1 MPWWR
6 RFRGALL
13 TGVALAV
20 VATVVVV
27 IERREEAALSS
38 PEALKPILFRFEKDD
53 MMSVRIDRPDGVIDM
68 RKVDGEWEM
77 AGVPWRPARSMT
89 RRVAHQLHD
98 LTARAEVVDP
108 EPDRSVYGLGEQA
121 IRVAISLRDGST
133 LKFVVGDPNPTGVS
147 YYVMPEPGER
157 VFVVKKSA
165 MDYYR
170 LNLESFREN
179 RFATFDSEDATTV
192 RATVDGRTIAV
203 ERTGELTWRM
213 TEPVV
218 MEASRQEAR
227 TMLGRVAALTA
238 AAFVED
244 HPADKARY
252 GLDPAAHRIEVR
264 LTTGATFTL
273 ELGSEIPDTD
283 PPQSYAYCV
292 EDDAVYVV
300 RNGLLDAYRKP
311 IDAYRNEVVF
321 PGRHEWNLASM
332 AVRKGTSEVL
342 TLRRTS
348 DGWRWPDDQAV
359 PGQTPKRVASSA
371 ADLRVDQWP
380 ADVADSGL
388 ELPAAT
394 VELTFDDGV
403 VERIEL
409 GQTVAKARPDGRET
423 VQQYARVVG
432 RPDVFLVVGTLGEV
446 IEDLF
451 REFGRKEERQAERRL
466 DLSP

>member
-6 RFRGALL
+6 RFKGAIL
-13 TGVALAV
+13 TGLALAI
-20 VATVVVV
+20 VATVLNV
-27 IERREEAALSS
+27 IQRREEAALRS
-38 PEALKPILFRFEKDD
+38 PEALKPVIYRFEKDD
-53 MMSVRIDRPDGVIDM
+53 MMAVRIERPDGVLDM

-98 LTARAEVVDP
+98 LTARAEIVDP
-108 EPDRSVYGLGEQA
+108 NPDRSVYGLGEQA
-121 IRVAISLRDGST
+121 IRVGIALRDGST
-133 LKFVVGDPNPTGVS
+133 LNFVVGDPNPTGVS
-147 YYVMPEPGER
+147 YYVMPEPGDR

-165 MDYYR
+165 MDFYR
-170 LNLESFREN
+170 LDLESFREN

-218 MEASRQEAR
+218 MDASRQEAR

-264 LTTGATFTL
+264 LATGATFTL
-273 ELGSEIPDTD
+273 EMGSEIPDTD

-311 IDAYRNEVVF
+311 IDDYRNEVVF

-332 AVRKGTSEVL
+332 TVWKGSSDAL

-359 PGQTPKRVASSA
+359 PGQTPKRVAGSA
-371 ADLRVDQWP
+371 ADLRVVAWP
-380 ADVADSGL
+380 TDVTASGL
-388 ELPAAT
+388 DVPAAI
-394 VELTFDDGV
+394 VELAFEDGA

-409 GQTVAKARPDGRET
+409 GHTVSESHAEGRDE
-423 VQQYARVVG
+423 VRQYVRVG
-432 RPDVFLVVGTLGEV
+432 GKPDVFLVGGTLGDV
-446 IEDLF
+446 IDDLF

-466 DLSP
+466 DLAP